1 MGSIKITNNCN
12 NIDKEIIILKDKVGF
27 YTCIV
32 INNVYTD
39 VGLTLSWR
47 VAHRCVVDD
56 FNMFI

>member
-27 YTCIV
+27 YTRIV

-39 VGLTLSWR
+39 VGLTLS
-47 VAHRCVVDD
+47 
-56 FNMFI
+56 